1 LHILQV
7 VAHFA
12 AYYCLK
18 KTTKRVVE
26 TLHFQNWKFQLAA
39 SPLETSSIHARTMTF
54 LEQLLR
60 EFSVGDRVLQICSE
74 NCFIFKKHFQV
85 KAVESTLNTFPV

>member
-1 LHILQV
+1 
-7 VAHFA
+7 
-12 AYYCLK
+12 
-18 KTTKRVVE
+18 
-26 TLHFQNWKFQLAA
+26 
-39 SPLETSSIHARTMTF
+39 MTF

-85 KAVESTLNTFPV
+85 KAVEEDASHMLPVLLSPSGRSRSWGHGFGWILGHGLVKDSLYPP